1 MSGLSWHDWYGYTRP
16 ETKEEMI
23 TMKDN
28 ERIVL
33 GTYTLTKRGERV
45 LIITT
50 TLLLMIVAVAVGTI
64 ETM

>member
-1 MSGLSWHDWYGYTRP
+1 MRD
-16 ETKEEMI
+16 
-23 TMKDN
+23 D

>member
-1 MSGLSWHDWYGYTRP
+1 
-16 ETKEEMI
+16 
-23 TMKDN
+23 MKDN

-45 LIITT
+45 LIITA
-50 TLLLMIVAVAVGTI
+50 TLLLLIVAVAVGTV